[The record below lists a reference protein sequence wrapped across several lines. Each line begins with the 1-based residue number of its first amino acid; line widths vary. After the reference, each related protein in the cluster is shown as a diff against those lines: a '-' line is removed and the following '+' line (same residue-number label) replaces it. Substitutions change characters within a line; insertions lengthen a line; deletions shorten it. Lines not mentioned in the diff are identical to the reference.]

1 MRERIDQCKTVWM
14 FEIKNNILD
23 KLKEESKRRLLE
35 EKLSGEMASQR
46 DALQAEMQET
56 ERQLKAEEESK
67 MQALRQSM
75 DNKLSSE
82 LDAEKRER
90 ILSERKLKE
99 GQIKEEIAR
108 KKTEADLKAKAD
120 IEAKK
125 MENFQEIQQQEQ
137 RSLDR
142 LRQKEQEE
150 FDKWKVVTALFRT
163 AFQSCRSLCENVAA
177 RTCFP
182 SRTRVLTV
190 MKMGRNPR
198 GCCKSSW
205 ITLWYLNVIKRHRQ
219 F

>member
-1 MRERIDQCKTVWM
+1 VAVADH
-14 FEIKNNILD
+14 
-23 KLKEESKRRLLE
+23 KRV
-35 EKLSGEMASQR
+35 LSGWS
-46 DALQAEMQET
+46 
-56 ERQLKAEEESK
+56 
-67 MQALRQSM
+67 
-75 DNKLSSE
+75 
-82 LDAEKRER
+82 
-90 ILSERKLKE
+90 
-99 GQIKEEIAR
+99 
-108 KKTEADLKAKAD
+108 KAD
-120 IEAKK
+120 IRKLEKRKEKAEMRQVLLMFVGLRIVRLQTASLQFDESQREDKEKRKSAKEDKYRQREQEREEAEAARVRSELCCAVSSSYSHPKTIASLQLEEEKK
-125 MENFQEIQQQEQ
+125 IMAEQ
-137 RSLDR
+137 A
-142 LRQKEQEE
+142 QKEQEE